1 MNLLITTPSDVVI
14 RQDDVIAV
22 QAEDESGAFGILPHH
37 ADFVTALSISV
48 IGWRREGGR
57 QAYCAVRGGF
67 LTVSGGKD
75 VAVATREAIPG
86 DDLAALEAIVRGRL
100 TADAE
105 ADKEASA
112 RAEHLRI
119 QAIRQVIGYLRPDSP
134 GPPGG
139 LP

>member
-1 MNLLITTPSDVVI
+1 MARLPAASPSAENAET
-14 RQDDVIAV
+14 AV
-22 QAEDESGAFGILPHH
+22 TKPVE
-37 ADFVTALSISV
+37 T
-48 IGWRREGGR
+48 
-57 QAYCAVRGGF
+57 